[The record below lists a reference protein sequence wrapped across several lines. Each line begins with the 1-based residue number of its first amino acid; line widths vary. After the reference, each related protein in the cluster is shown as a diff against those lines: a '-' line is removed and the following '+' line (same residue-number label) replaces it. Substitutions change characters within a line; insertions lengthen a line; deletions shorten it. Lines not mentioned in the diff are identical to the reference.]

1 MPIPQI
7 ILIFLAIIAA
17 SAAAFLLGSCFLAKK
32 RRAGLP
38 RELGSVMAAAP
49 SKVPGMEQYQL
60 VVLKKGRP
68 IYCISTP
75 HRKGSFRIGAKVPV
89 VVETV
94 SRKGQQYKVG
104 YIVQKRKAA

>member
-1 MPIPQI
+1 MSIPQI
-7 ILIFLAIIAA
+7 ILILIAIIAA
-17 SAAAFLLGSCFLAKK
+17 GAAAFLLVSYFLSQK

-38 RELGSVMAAAP
+38 RELGSVMATVP

-60 VVLKKGRP
+60 MVLKKGRP
-68 IYCISTP
+68 SYCISTP
-75 HRKGSFRIGAKVPV
+75 RRKGSFRIGAKVPV

-104 YIVQKRKAA
+104 YIVQKRKTA